1 MKNIKENLTGVKS
14 MDIGTQLKFLRNR
27 RGWTMQEVADR
38 IGKTIL
44 RIVDMRQIKENQ
56 TLRFLYS

>member
-1 MKNIKENLTGVKS
+1 MNIGA
-14 MDIGTQLKFLRNR
+14 QLKFLRNR

-44 RIVDMRQIKENQ
+44 RIADMRQIKENQ
-56 TLRFLYS
+56 MPKF

>member
-1 MKNIKENLTGVKS
+1 

-38 IGKTIL
+38 IGKMIL